1 MGFSEESEELADK
14 ELTTTSSFSPRL
26 RTALRYAVAFLLSLV
41 ILIPFYFVFTGAF
54 KTNRELISPEPTFW
68 PHELVFE
75 NFTKLFTVSQYPTY
89 LMNSIIVS
97 SLSMVI
103 NVLLVTLASYSIY
116 RCRYRGRQGIFVAV
130 IGVYVF
136 PAIVLMVP
144 IYQMLGALGL
154 VDNILGLVV
163 VNVTF
168 AAPFSLWLMG
178 PFFDSVPRSVEE
190 AAALDGAG
198 RLSVLFRV
206 ILPLVAPGI
215 GTIAVYSFIAS
226 WTEYAFANIL
236 ILSEESK
243 TLPVGLAR
251 FITQYFTDW
260 GMLNAGATVTALPV
274 IVLFAFV
281 GRYFVESITGSIK

>member
-1 MGFSEESEELADK
+1 VPRDLS
-14 ELTTTSSFSPRL
+14 TTSSFTPQLGTVL
-26 RTALRYAVAFLLSLV
+26 RFLVGFLLLLV
-41 ILIPFYFVFTGAF
+41 VLVPFYFVFTGAF
-54 KTNRELISPEPTFW
+54 KTNRELISPVPTFW
-68 PHELVFE
+68 PNEFVFK
-75 NFTKLFTVSQYPTY
+75 NFTKLFTISKYPTY
-89 LMNSIIVS
+89 LVNSLIVA
-97 SLSMVI
+97 SLSTVI

-116 RCRYRGRQGIFVAV
+116 RCRYRGRLVIFAAL

-136 PAIVLMVP
+136 PAVVLLVP

-154 VDNILGLVV
+154 IDSILGLVV

-198 RLSVLFRV
+198 RLKVLFKV
-206 ILPLVAPGI
+206 ILPMVAPGI
-215 GTIAVYSFIAS
+215 GTIAVYSFISS

-236 ILSEESK
+236 IFSEANK

-260 GMLNAGATVTALPV
+260 GMLNAGAAITALP
-274 IVLFAFV
+274 AFV
-281 GRYFVESITGSIK
+281 GRYFVDSITGSIK